1 MKVRRKSKCEVRKGR
16 EKKTREDEARGKIRQ
31 VEASRLPKVLL
42 GFCARREAAL
52 ARERRG
58 EGCVREKKG

>member
-1 MKVRRKSKCEVRKGR
+1 MKP
-16 EKKTREDEARGKIRQ
+16 REDEARGKIRQ